1 MSLRSAFDML
11 LEEVHLGNDGIR
23 DRIRDEVEHDTEVPP
38 EVVAETPVKEGT
50 TNA

>member
-1 MSLRSAFDML
+1 MSLRSAFDAL
-11 LEEVHLGNDGIR
+11 LAEVHLPNEGVR
-23 DRIRDEVEHDTEVPP
+23 DRIRDEVEHDTDVPP